1 MNPAKID
8 YQDILSMARPV
19 AGTSM
24 ECQHRTASSENWGS
38 YEEKV
43 FHHDHFQVREVIAVF
58 KSDCV
63 LSIQDADFAESVNII
78 LPLTGSVSCSCPSLR
93 LRFELGSKRHHQL
106 YVPASDF
113 EWRMSQKV
121 RLFHVKVD
129 RQYFINLLSHA
140 ETWSAALRG
149 KLMRKEPVYRGE
161 GMVCP
166 PMQHILHDILNA
178 KVSGFLKK
186 MFVGAKVL
194 SFIALHLNHMKDGPR
209 AAQYTLKKNDKAI
222 LAAIHRDLAD
232 RFKEEH
238 SLRRLSRVYGLNE
251 CALKKGFKSL
261 YGTTIFNYLSELKM
275 DYARHLLLEEG
286 KLIREVS
293 REVGY
298 KNPHHFSVAFKRKFG
313 MNPVLLRQ

>member
-19 AGTSM
+19 AGTSVDC
-24 ECQHRTASSENWGS
+24 EHWTASSEHWGS

-43 FHHDHFQVREVIAVF
+43 LRHDHFQIREIIAGF
-58 KSDCV
+58 KGERV
-63 LSIQDADFAESVNII
+63 LSVKDTDLAQSVNII
-78 LPLTGSVSCSCPSLR
+78 LPLSGSVSSSYPSLG
-93 LRFELGSKRHHQL
+93 LKFELGSKRHHQI
-106 YVPASDF
+106 YVPVSAF
-113 EWRMSQKV
+113 EWSLSQNV
-121 RLFHVKVD
+121 RLIHVKVD
-129 RQYFINLLSHA
+129 REYFISLLSHR
-140 ETWSAALRG
+140 ESWSAALRG
-149 KLMRKEPVYRGE
+149 KLIRKEIVYRGD
-161 GMVCP
+161 GVVCP

-178 KVSGFLKK
+178 QVSGYLKK
-186 MFVGAKVL
+186 MFVEAKVL

-209 AAQYTLKKNDKAI
+209 AAQYTLKKNDKTI

-238 SLRRLSRVYGLNE
+238 SLRQLSRVYGLNE

-261 YGTTIFNYLSELKM
+261 YGKTIFNYLSELKM
-275 DYARHLLLEEG
+275 DHARRLLLEEG

-298 KNPHHFSVAFKRKFG
+298 KNPHHFSAAFKRKFG